1 MIELNYEHIKPS
13 EIKES
18 IVMVHGLQSSLRTF
32 DVTVEGLPKDIEI
45 FRVDQKGHG
54 KTPAY
59 GEKYSSEEM
68 AKTLHHTIHQANISI
83 PFHLLGHSMGG
94 RTALAYAGLFPE
106 DVKSIII
113 EDMGMEKRAT
123 LNENKLN
130 NLRAQYLQLKDHS
143 LIFDSLDEIERLLK
157 PRFSYYEGLMKSK
170 VTKLANN
177 KYKLEFNPGVASLYG
192 YEGNLTD
199 LSWGLNNNIPVTFF
213 VADFE
218 VGSAMNEKSIHYIQ
232 ESYPRAEITFF
243 PKAWHNIHK
252 SMPKEFI
259 SKLLAF
265 IKKH

>member
-1 MIELNYEHIKPS
+1 MLELNYEHIKPT

-32 DVTVEGLPKDIEI
+32 DVTVEGLPSNVEV
-45 FRVDQKGHG
+45 FRIDQKGHG

-59 GEKYSSEEM
+59 GEDYSSEEM
-68 AKTLHHTIHQANISI
+68 AKTLHHTIHRANVSI

-123 LNENKLN
+123 LDERKLEK
-130 NLRAQYLQLKDHS
+130 LRAQYLQLRDHS
-143 LIFDSLDEIERLLK
+143 LIFDSLEEIEKLLK
-157 PRFSYYEGLMKSK
+157 PRFSYYQGLMKSK
-170 VTKLANN
+170 VTKLPNN
-177 KYKLEFNPGVASLYG
+177 QYKLEFNPGVASLYG

-199 LSWGLNNNIPVTFF
+199 LSWGLENDIPVTFF

-218 VGSAMNEKSIHYIQ
+218 VGSAMNEKSILYIK
-232 ESYPRAEITFF
+232 EKFPRAEVTLF

-252 SMPKEFI
+252 SMPKEFT
-259 SKLLAF
+259 SKLMTF
-265 IKKH
+265 IRKQ